1 MKDWAK
7 NKAEA
12 EMMKGTSHIM
22 KMARIKS
29 SIKKGDIISTNTAI
43 GKMEGRVTRI
53 DQSGYGVYIDVGT
66 DDEMIEE
73 WVYYEDVIIVN
84 LFD

>member
-1 MKDWAK
+1 MSDWAK

-29 SIKKGDIISTNTAI
+29 SIKKGDVIATNTVI
-43 GKMEGRVTRI
+43 GRMEGRVTRI
-53 DQSGYGVYIDVGT
+53 DESEDGIYIDVGT

-73 WVYYEDVIIVN
+73 WVDYDDAIIVKI
-84 LFD
+84 F

>member
-1 MKDWAK
+1 MSEWAR

-29 SIKKGDIISTNTAI
+29 SIKKGDIVATNTVI
-43 GKMEGRVTRI
+43 GRMEGRVTRI
-53 DQSGYGVYIDVGT
+53 DQSGDGIYIDVGT

-73 WVYYEDVIIVN
+73 WVDYDDAIIVKT
-84 LFD
+84 F

>member
-1 MKDWAK
+1 MSDWAR

-12 EMMKGTSHIM
+12 EMMKGTNHIM

-29 SIKKGDIISTNTAI
+29 SIKKGDIIATNNVI
-43 GKMEGRVTRI
+43 GRMEGRVTRI
-53 DQSGYGVYIDVGT
+53 DQSGDGIYIDVGT

-73 WVYYEDVIIVN
+73 WVDYDDAMIVKI
-84 LFD
+84 F